1 MKLVFATNNQHK
13 LQEAQAILGG
23 YVDVVSLKEIGC
35 HDDIPET
42 AVTLEGNSRL
52 KAQYVRE
59 HFAVDCFADDT
70 GLEIEALGG
79 EPGVYSA
86 RYAALEPRAKNHG
99 ESPSQSAGQN
109 ADALNRAKVL
119 RKMEGVA
126 NRKARFRTVITL
138 ILHGVEY
145 QFEGI
150 VQGEIATS
158 ESGTGGFGYDSIFI
172 PEGYTKTFAE
182 LTADEKNKI
191 SHRGRA
197 LAAFQQFLDTQHCL

>member
-1 MKLVFATNNQHK
+1 MPQMKLVFATNNRHK
-13 LQEAQAILGG
+13 LQEAQAILGAR
-23 YVDVVSLKEIGC
+23 VNVVSLNEIGC

-42 AVTLEGNSRL
+42 DTTLEGNSRL
-52 KAQYVRE
+52 KARYIHE
-59 HFAVDCFADDT
+59 HFHVDCFADDT

-86 RYAALEPRAKNHG
+86 RYAALESGVK
-99 ESPSQSAGQN
+99 SQDSGQN

-119 RKMEGVA
+119 RKMEGER
-126 NRKARFRTVITL
+126 NRSARFRTVITL
-138 ILHGVEY
+138 ILNGKEY

-150 VQGEIATS
+150 VEGEIAVA
-158 ESGTGGFGYDSIFI
+158 ESGNGGFGYDSIFI
-172 PEGYTKTFAE
+172 PTGYTQTFAE

-197 LAAFQQFLDTQHCL
+197 LAAFQYFLDTTHCL